1 VEIRAFTRN
10 RAISRSGQHLRDSPV
25 VPFAT
30 PAPFRSLVPVTVQS
44 IQAAIPSLSPEQL
57 LAAQGEVLELVARGA
72 PVSET
77 LNAISRFS
85 ESALPAMKASVLV
98 YEPSSQTLR
107 KGGYG
112 SLPDTFANAVDGLV
126 PGPCSG
132 SCGTAAF
139 RKERVISEDV
149 QVDPLW
155 GAFRDF
161 AAGFGIR
168 SAWSSPILGADGRL
182 LGVFG
187 MYYGEAR
194 APTAAE
200 LAIVDHFVHLAAIAV
215 ERHRADRERDQQA
228 THDALT
234 GLGNRRMLEQAIA
247 RITARDDAPRHT
259 VALIDVDHFRLHN
272 ENLGHRIAD
281 LLLREAGR
289 RIGSLA
295 HAGEYAVRFAGDQF
309 VLVTPA
315 PGESIADR
323 FGGVMAAFEKPFEV
337 ADMRIRLTVSAGV
350 VEWDPLEAEFDDALY
365 QAEQACAA
373 AKARGRERWI
383 AFGATERRAADERR
397 RIARILTEAIAE
409 QRVVPHLQPI
419 VDLRTGRPVAF
430 EALAR
435 LTGAA
440 ADLAPSAFIPI
451 AEGSSLIDSIG
462 LGVLRATCRVLAETG
477 DSLDGIRT
485 SVNLSIRQLMRD
497 GFPKLA
503 AAIVAEHGL
512 LPDRICFEVTESEWL
527 ESDSP
532 ARDALLEL
540 DAMGFRLA
548 LDDFGTGYAS
558 LNQLQQLP
566 FDFVK
571 LDRSMISRL
580 GDGGT
585 GDALCEAAIRMAH
598 ACGVQVTAEGVETEA
613 QAAHLKRLGCE
624 HGQGYL
630 WSRPVAPLE
639 AVAWVAANRAR

>member
-1 VEIRAFTRN
+1 MK
-10 RAISRSGQHLRDSPV
+10 
-25 VPFAT
+25 
-30 PAPFRSLVPVTVQS
+30 VQE
-44 IQAAIPSLSPEQL
+44 IQAAVPTLDAERL

-72 PVSET
+72 SVAET
-77 LNAISRFS
+77 LSAIARFS
-85 ESALPAMKASVLV
+85 EQAMPTMKASVLV
-98 YEPSSQTLR
+98 FEPSSQTLR

-112 SLPDTFANAVDGLV
+112 CLPDTFANAVDGLV

-139 RKERVISEDV
+139 RKERVISVDV

-161 AAGFGIR
+161 AAGYGIR
-168 SAWSSPILGADGRL
+168 SAWSSPILSADGTL

-187 MYYGEAR
+187 MYYGDAR
-194 APTAAE
+194 SPSAAE
-200 LAIVDHFVHLAAIAV
+200 LAFADHFVHLAAIAI

-234 GLGNRRMLEQAIA
+234 GLGNRRLLEQAVA
-247 RITARDDAPRHT
+247 RITAREDSPRQT
-259 VALIDVDHFRLHN
+259 LALLDVDHFRLHN

-289 RIGSLA
+289 RIGTLA
-295 HAGEYAVRFAGDQF
+295 EPGETAIRFAGDQF
-309 VLVTPA
+309 VLLTPVA
-315 PGESIADR
+315 GTSIEDR
-323 FGGVMAAFEKPFEV
+323 FGRVMAAFDQPFEV

-350 VEWDPLEAEFDDALY
+350 VEWDPQQTEFDDALY

-383 AFGATERRAADERR
+383 AFGPAERRAADDRR

-409 QRVVPHLQPI
+409 QRIEPHLQPI
-419 VDLRTGRPVAF
+419 VDLRTGKPVAF
-430 EALAR
+430 ESLAR
-435 LTGAA
+435 LTGSA
-440 ADLAPSAFIPI
+440 ADLSPAAFIPI
-451 AEGSSLIDSIG
+451 AEGSAQIDAIG
-462 LGVLRATCRVLAETG
+462 LSILRSTCRLLAETKG
-477 DSLDGIRT
+477 SLDGIRA

-497 GFPKLA
+497 GFPQLA
-503 AAIVAEHGL
+503 ASIVAEHGL
-512 LPDRICFEVTESEWL
+512 APDRICFEVTESEWL

-540 DAMGFRLA
+540 DALGFRLA

-571 LDRSMISRL
+571 LDRSMTQRL

-585 GDALCEAAIRMAH
+585 GDALCEAAIRMAQ

-624 HGQGYL
+624 HGQGFL

-639 AVAWVAANRAR
+639 AVAWMAARRTR